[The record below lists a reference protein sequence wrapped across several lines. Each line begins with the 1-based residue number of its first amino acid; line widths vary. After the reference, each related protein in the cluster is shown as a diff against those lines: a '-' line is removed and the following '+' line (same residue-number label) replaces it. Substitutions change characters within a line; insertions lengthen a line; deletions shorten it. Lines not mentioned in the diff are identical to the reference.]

1 MAPPT
6 LPPRPPRKKIKQ
18 EIKTEPIEQV
28 WMDQHVSNMGEEFSR
43 PVQTIK
49 REPNA
54 DFAAPSNI
62 GGYLT
67 QNPDGGVSCNV
78 CGKVVSCMSSARRHY
93 KTTHEVI
100 IFTFFKQ
107 NKSLFRNIREILLKR
122 IIAIF

>member
-67 QNPDGGVSCNV
+67 QILMVEYPVMFV
-78 CGKVVSCMSSARRHY
+78 AK
-93 KTTHEVI
+93 
-100 IFTFFKQ
+100 
-107 NKSLFRNIREILLKR
+107 LFH
-122 IIAIF
+122 A